1 MSSESSRQDSRP
13 RRLKP
18 IKAWAVV
25 NYNGKLAGGDL
36 DGDELLGS
44 ALAIYPRRY
53 LAAIVASTSPELRVV
68 PVQIRSLQHHKR

>member
-1 MSSESSRQDSRP
+1 MSSESSRQDKRP

-25 NYNGKLAGGDL
+25 NFHGKLAGGDL
-36 DGDELLGS
+36 EGDDLLGS
-44 ALAIYPRRY
+44 ALAIYPRRF
-53 LAAIVASTSPELRVV
+53 LAAIVASTDPDLRVV